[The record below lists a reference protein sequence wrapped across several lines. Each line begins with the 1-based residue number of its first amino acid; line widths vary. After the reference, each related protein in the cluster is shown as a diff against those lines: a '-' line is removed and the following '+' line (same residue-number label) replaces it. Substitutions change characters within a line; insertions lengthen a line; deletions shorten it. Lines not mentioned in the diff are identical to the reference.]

1 MVAPGQRT
9 TLPGY
14 VRLGVNTDGQGRLA
28 LPELP
33 DLSLPIKVLG
43 QPFRRG
49 IYRGKSRGPKA

>member
-1 MVAPGQRT
+1 MVAGRPSAA
-9 TLPGY
+9 LPGY
-14 VRLGVNTDGQGRLA
+14 VRLGVNADGQGRLS